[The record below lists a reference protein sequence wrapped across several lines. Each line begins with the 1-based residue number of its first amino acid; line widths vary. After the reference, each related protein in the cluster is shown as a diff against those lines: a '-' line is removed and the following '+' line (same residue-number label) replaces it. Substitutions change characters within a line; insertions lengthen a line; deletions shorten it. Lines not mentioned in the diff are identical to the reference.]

1 MQSRSSFDD
10 TCKLTNTNNGVEVEA
25 EILEFN
31 PGKMLVVSL
40 NRSVKLTLKH
50 NGRTYVGSMAGI
62 EFTSVGPA
70 ETITYQGRR

>member
-1 MQSRSSFDD
+1 MLSRSSFAD

-25 EILEFN
+25 EIIEYK
-31 PGKMLVVSL
+31 PGKMLIVSL

-50 NGRTYVGSMAGI
+50 NGKIYVGAMAGI
-62 EFTSVGPA
+62 EFVSTGPA

>member
-1 MQSRSSFDD
+1 MLNKSTFAE

-25 EILEFN
+25 EILEFK
-31 PGKMLVVSL
+31 PGKTLVVSL

-50 NGRTYVGSMAGI
+50 NGKTYVGAMAGI
-62 EFTSVGPA
+62 EFTSTGPA

>member
-1 MQSRSSFDD
+1 MQSRSSFED

-31 PGKMLVVSL
+31 PGKILIVSL
-40 NRSVKLTLKH
+40 NRSVKLTLKY
-50 NGRTYVGSMAGI
+50 NGKIYVGSMAGI
-62 EFTSVGPA
+62 EFISVGPA